1 MSFVRFLINI
11 CLILILLRKNGKL
24 LVQDNGSIII
34 RKANEAS
41 YVIVWDRHDNFKKL
55 KGKQEV
61 KYILYDY
68 KNAANLG
75 YFFLESLQK
84 TF

>member
-1 MSFVRFLINI
+1 MTI
-11 CLILILLRKNGKL
+11 
-24 LVQDNGSIII
+24 
-34 RKANEAS
+34 
-41 YVIVWDRHDNFKKL
+41 YKKL